1 MSDSP
6 QCGEMSAKLTEGT
19 CSRWE
24 NTFFKR
30 GFLNNAYKLPYRY
43 NSKRQGIFC
52 AENIYFYEKICYNI
66 LSAVFPLRTAVSI
79 HLKGTIDMGNILEVK
94 ELSKQYSKVLAADK
108 VSFTVGEGEIFAL
121 IGPNG
126 AGKTTTIR
134 MISTL
139 LTPTDGDAVIAGYS
153 ITKEPKKV
161 RECITYLPDEAGA
174 YKTMTGI
181 GYLRFMAGLFTTDI
195 DKINEYVE
203 RAKSING
210 LGERLNDKIGTYSRG
225 MIRKLLL
232 SRAVMNKPKLAI
244 LDEPTS
250 GLDVLNA
257 IEIRK
262 MIKKL
267 AAEENM
273 SFLLSSH
280 NMLEIEFVS
289 DRVGIISKGHLLVT
303 GSSAELKERYNA
315 SNLEEVFER
324 VVNDNEIR

>member
-1 MSDSP
+1 M
-6 QCGEMSAKLTEGT
+6 
-19 CSRWE
+19 
-24 NTFFKR
+24 
-30 GFLNNAYKLPYRY
+30 
-43 NSKRQGIFC
+43 
-52 AENIYFYEKICYNI
+52 EK
-66 LSAVFPLRTAVSI
+66 V
-79 HLKGTIDMGNILEVK
+79 LEVNG
-94 ELSKQYSKVLAADK
+94 LTKQYTKVLAADN
-108 VSFTVGEGEIFAL
+108 VSFEIGKGEIFAL

-139 LTPTDGDAVIAGYS
+139 LKTTAGDAIVNGYS
-153 ITKEPKKV
+153 VNKEPEKV

-174 YKTMTGI
+174 YKNMTGI
-181 GYLRFMAGLFTTDI
+181 NYLKFMAGLFYTDPKQII
-195 DKINEYVE
+195 DCVN
-203 RAKSING
+203 RAKNICG
-210 LGERLNDKIGTYSRG
+210 LGDRLNDKIGSYSRG

-232 SRAVMNKPKLAI
+232 SRAVMTRPKLAI

-267 AAEENM
+267 AREEGM

-289 DRVGIISKGHLLVT
+289 DRVGIIAKGHLMVT
-303 GSSAELKERYNA
+303 GTGEELKRRYNA
-315 SNLEEVFER
+315 ENLEEVFER
-324 VVNDNEIR
+324 VVIENEIH

>member
-1 MSDSP
+1 M
-6 QCGEMSAKLTEGT
+6 
-19 CSRWE
+19 
-24 NTFFKR
+24 
-30 GFLNNAYKLPYRY
+30 
-43 NSKRQGIFC
+43 
-52 AENIYFYEKICYNI
+52 EK
-66 LSAVFPLRTAVSI
+66 V
-79 HLKGTIDMGNILEVK
+79 LEVK
-94 ELSKQYSKVLAADK
+94 ELSKQYTKVLAADK
-108 VSFTVGEGEIFAL
+108 VSFDISPGEIFAL

-139 LTPTDGDAVIAGYS
+139 LTPTDGDAIVAGYS
-153 ITKEPKKV
+153 VKKDPAKV
-161 RECITYLPDEAGA
+161 RESITYLPDEAGA

-181 GYLRFMAGLFTTDI
+181 GYLKFMAGLFTNDP
-195 DKINEYVE
+195 KKVSEYVE

-210 LGERLNDKIGTYSRG
+210 LGERLNDKIGSYSRG

-232 SRAVMNKPKLAI
+232 SRAVMNRPKLAI

-262 MIKKL
+262 TIKRL
-267 AAEENM
+267 AHEEKM

-289 DRVGIISKGHLLVT
+289 DRVGIIAKGHLLVSGT
-303 GSSAELKERYNA
+303 TAELKERYNA
-315 SNLEEVFER
+315 ENLEEVFER
-324 VVNDNEIR
+324 VVKDNEIL